1 MDNTVGS
8 RRNLTQVHRNVIVG
22 SILGDGCMERNGR
35 YVRLKIG
42 HGLKQQ
48 DYVQWKSKLLEPFC
62 AHQPRFV
69 KGAIHRRT
77 GIRYSRIEVST
88 FSLPVF
94 EEYWQ
99 KFYVQGKKK
108 IPKDIDELLTDPLA
122 VAIWFMDD
130 GYKRNDC
137 NALRINTDSFSYE
150 EQEILQECLIKNF
163 DISTRIHRKG
173 KFWNIYIPST
183 QASKF
188 CELVKPYIV
197 PAMKYKIS
205 LDPVTT
211 DPERVR

>member
-8 RRNLTQVHRNVIVG
+8 RRILTQVHRNVILG
-22 SILGDGCMERNGR
+22 SILGDGCIERNGT

-69 KGAIHRRT
+69 KGAIHRKT
-77 GIRYSRIEVST
+77 GIRYSRVEVST

-99 KFYVQGKKK
+99 KFYVQGKKQ
-108 IPKDIDELLTDPLA
+108 IPEDIDKLLTEPLA
-122 VAIWFMDD
+122 IAVWFMDD

-150 EQEILQECLIKNF
+150 DQQILQKCLLKNF
-163 DISTRIHRKG
+163 HVSTKIHRKG

-197 PAMKYKIS
+197 PSMKYKIS